1 MRHLFHSLKE
11 ADIFK
16 WQNVYLHLLFVK
28 FAFFFCISDH
38 IFVLSNKNSD
48 LTGPMPSQKKKLF
61 AVLK

>member
-28 FAFFFCISDH
+28 FAFFFVYPTT
-38 IFVLSNKNSD
+38 F
-48 LTGPMPSQKKKLF
+48 LF
-61 AVLK
+61 CPTKIVT

>member
-38 IFVLSNKNSD
+38 IFVLSNKKRV
-48 LTGPMPSQKKKLF
+48 TSQDPCPLKRKKYLQS
-61 AVLK
+61 